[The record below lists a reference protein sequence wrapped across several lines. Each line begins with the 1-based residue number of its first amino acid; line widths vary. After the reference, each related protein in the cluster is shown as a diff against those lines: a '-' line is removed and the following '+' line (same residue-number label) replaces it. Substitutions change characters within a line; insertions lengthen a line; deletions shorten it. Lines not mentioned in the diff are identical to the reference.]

1 MNVRKMRLSLMALA
15 FSAIAANVSAQ
26 VRVATY
32 PEKSVELKD
41 DYRVTVTSS
50 VDGKTVDVPTLR
62 CDVDL
67 KKVQQASLALLEM
80 EGGAT
85 VRVSMQKDTISS
97 FMVRPTSKGIKAK
110 KTDSRTIEF
119 YLARPEYLSIEMNG
133 DRKHN
138 LHLLCDSLLQE
149 TYRGDEPQS
158 INWTGQSAHDV
169 FVKDA
174 RLIYFGPG
182 IHRPKDLPSGDIR
195 IPSHCTVYLAPGAVV
210 RARLVVDHAEG
221 VRIVGRGIIDHPLR
235 GIEITHSKN
244 VLVDGVTVLNPQHYT
259 VLGGASDGITIRH
272 LKAFSCKSWSDG
284 IDLMSCRNVD
294 IADIFMRNSD
304 DCIALYNHRWW
315 YWGNTSNVHVQRATL
330 WADVA
335 HPVNIGTHGD
345 DRSEVGETL
354 SGVRIEDCDVI
365 GSCAD
370 AALKIASGDK
380 NWIRGIRFDDIRM
393 EGFEKGAM
401 FSVQTIYSG
410 KYNRAP
416 GNGVDDVQFAN
427 ITYTGPED
435 VLGKSS
441 IVSYDASHS
450 VKRVEFKNI
459 KVNGKK
465 WNEKKELLR

>member
-1 MNVRKMRLSLMALA
+1 MKKTILALWLL
-15 FSAIAANVSAQ
+15 ICMGICGQAQ
-26 VRVATY
+26 VRVSTF
-32 PEKSVELKD
+32 PDKSLELKD
-41 DYRVTVTSS
+41 DYKVSVTSL
-50 VDGKTVDVPTLR
+50 VTHETVEVPTLR

-85 VRVSMQKDTISS
+85 IRVTMQKDSVRS
-97 FMVRPTSKGIKAK
+97 FAIRPTSKGIQARKI
-110 KTDSRTIEF
+110 DSHTIEF
-119 YLARPEYLSIEMNG
+119 SLSKPEYLSVELNG

-138 LHLLCDSLLQE
+138 LHLLCDSLLKE
-149 TYRGDEPQS
+149 NYRGDEPQS
-158 INWTGQSAHDV
+158 INWTGKAAHDV

-174 RLIYFGPG
+174 KLIYFGSG
-182 IHRPKDLPSGDIR
+182 VHKPKDLPSGDIR
-195 IPSHCTVYLAPGAVV
+195 IPSNCTVFLAPGAVV
-210 RARLVVDHAEG
+210 KARLIVDHAEN

-244 VLVDGVTVLNPQHYT
+244 VLVDGITVLNPQHYT
-259 VLGGASDGITIRH
+259 IFGGASDGITIKH

-284 IDLMSCRNVD
+284 IDLMSCRNVN
-294 IADIFMRNSD
+294 IEDIFMRNSD
-304 DCIALYNHRWW
+304 DCIALYCHRWW
-315 YWGNTSNVHVQRATL
+315 YWGDAINFRVKRAIL

-345 DRSEVGETL
+345 DRSETGETL
-354 SGVRIEDCDVI
+354 SDVKIEDCDVI

-380 NWIRGIRFDDIRM
+380 NWVRDIHFDNIRM
-393 EGFEKGAM
+393 EGFEKGGM
-401 FSVQTIYSG
+401 FTVRVIYSG

-416 GNGVDDVQFAN
+416 GNEVDNVSFSN
-427 ITYTGPED
+427 ITYTGPTD

-441 IVSYDASHS
+441 IENHDSLHC
-450 VKRVEFKNI
+450 VKNVTFKNI

-465 WNEKKELLR
+465 WNDKKEIYYRK